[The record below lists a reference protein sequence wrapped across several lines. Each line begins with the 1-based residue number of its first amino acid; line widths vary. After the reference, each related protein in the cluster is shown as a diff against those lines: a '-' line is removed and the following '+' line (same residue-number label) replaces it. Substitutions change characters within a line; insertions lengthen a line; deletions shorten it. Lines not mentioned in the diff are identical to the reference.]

1 MALTILS
8 CTSEDNPTV
17 NNSITLSINPP
28 ALVFDGEASSQEITV
43 STNAKKW
50 TAEIPA
56 TTSWV

>member
-28 ALVFDGEASSQEITV
+28 ALVFGGEASSQEITV
-43 STNAKKW
+43 STNAKK
-50 TAEIPA
+50 
-56 TTSWV
+56 